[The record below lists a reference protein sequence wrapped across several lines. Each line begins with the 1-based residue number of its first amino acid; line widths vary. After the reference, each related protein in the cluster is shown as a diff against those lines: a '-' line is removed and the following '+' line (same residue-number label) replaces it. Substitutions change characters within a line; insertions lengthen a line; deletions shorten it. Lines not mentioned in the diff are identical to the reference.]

1 LFSDFIIN
9 QQIELSMI
17 NFSKK
22 ENRNAEK
29 WANAAAIA
37 VAIRL
42 QKPLKP
48 LYCGY
53 NVGCRPQLRTMH

>member
-22 ENRNAEK
+22 ENRNA
-29 WANAAAIA
+29 AAIA
-37 VAIRL
+37 VAILL